1 MKLKVA
7 TCQFPVEADIG
18 QNLGYVLQQ
27 MKSAKRRD
35 AHVAHFSEVCLP
47 GYAGVDIKSMQGFD
61 WDQLQEAHQ
70 QVANLAK
77 ELKLWVVVGS
87 AHRLSGHHK
96 PHNSLYIIDDKG
108 SLVDRYDKMFCVG
121 DRTGKTSDLAHYSPG
136 SHFSVFEIKGVR
148 CGAQICH
155 DFRYDELYREYKKRG
170 VELMF
175 HSYHNARMSAARLQ
189 RYNNIWGVI
198 VPPTMQAYAANNFM
212 WISSNNSSTPASAW
226 PSFFVRPDGI
236 ITAKLNNNR
245 PGVLLTTVDTKAKF
259 YDASADWRDR
269 AIRGIYHSGKLVRD
283 ARSARRKAF

>member
-7 TCQFPVEADIG
+7 TCQFSVEANIEH
-18 QNLGYVLQQ
+18 NLRCVLRQ
-27 MKSAKRRD
+27 MKSAKSHG

-70 QVANLAK
+70 QITDLAK

-87 AHRLSGHHK
+87 AHRLSGRHK
-96 PHNSLYIIDDKG
+96 PHNSLYIVSDQG
-108 SLVDRYDKMFCVG
+108 HLVDRYDKMFCVG
-121 DRTGKTSDLAHYSPG
+121 DRTGKTSDLSHYSPG
-136 SHFSVFEIKGVR
+136 SHFAVFDIKGVR

-175 HSYHNARMSAARLQ
+175 HSYHCARVSAAKLR

-198 VPPTMQAYAANNFM
+198 VPPTMQAYAANNYM
-212 WISSNNSSTPASAW
+212 WISSNNSSTPTSAW
-226 PSFFVRPDGI
+226 PSFFVRPDGV
-236 ITAKLNNNR
+236 ITGKLKNNR
-245 PGVLLTTVDTKAKF
+245 PGVLLTEVDTKKKF

-269 AIRGIYHSGKLVRD
+269 AIRGVYHSGKLVRD
-283 ARSARRKAF
+283 ARSARRTVF